1 MRNQQGQGLLETIVA
16 LGIITSGVVGMLN
29 LTITNQTAAGDSS
42 ERLVATNLGREGV
55 EVVRNIRDTNWLSCE
70 IVLGALSCSNWDA
83 GLVSG
88 SDTTAAPLF
97 NASTNTW
104 TIDFTPADITHNYA
118 RVWRYS
124 SGVAE
129 NIGTQFQTSDAAP
142 AGAAETPYRRL
153 LTLSSICGD
162 KTVAASCS
170 GTKIGIR
177 VQSTVEWTARGRANS
192 LTVEERL
199 FNWR

>member
-16 LGIITSGVVGMLN
+16 LGIIVSGVVGMLN
-29 LTITNQTAAGDSS
+29 LTITNQTATGDSS

-55 EVVRNIRDTNWLSCE
+55 EVVRNIRDTNWLSCG
-70 IVLGALSCSNWDA
+70 IVAGTLSCSNWDA

-88 SDTTAAPLF
+88 SDTTAVPLF
-97 NASTNTW
+97 NPATNVW
-104 TIDFTPADITHNYA
+104 TIDFTPEDVAHNYA
-118 RVWRYS
+118 RVWRYT
-124 SGVAE
+124 SGVAG
-129 NIGTQFQTSDAAP
+129 NIGTQFQASDAAP
-142 AGAAETPYRRL
+142 ADATETPYRRL